1 MKKFPISQF
10 KRLIMYTSRN
20 CKILKSNFEEPYINL
35 FQQYYIATVYGNELV
50 MGSELIDE

>member
-1 MKKFPISQF
+1 
-10 KRLIMYTSRN
+10 MYTSRN

-50 MGSELIDE
+50 IGSELVDE

>member
-1 MKKFPISQF
+1 
-10 KRLIMYTSRN
+10 MYTSRN
-20 CKILKSNFEEPYINL
+20 CKILRSNFEESYINL

>member
-1 MKKFPISQF
+1 
-10 KRLIMYTSRN
+10 MYTSRN
-20 CKILKSNFEEPYINL
+20 CKILKSNFEELYINL